1 MHQHRRILFALI
13 IACSCFA
20 KAQDTFTVMSYN
32 IENAFDTIH
41 DEGKNDQEF
50 CAGGE
55 RGWNRY
61 RLFEKLRGVSKVIAA
76 ADEQRPIDLIGLCE
90 VENDTVMK
98 YLTRYTPLRHIGYQH
113 IITES
118 NDERGI
124 DVALLYSPFTFHP
137 IETQKIRVS
146 TKNESTRDVLHVTG
160 TLNNGDTLD
169 IYVLH
174 LPSRRGGGKAHSL
187 SKKVVQ
193 ALCSNID
200 SIRLARQQPNLI
212 VMGDFNA
219 EKNTPQLKSLTQK
232 GILTNQT
239 AKLKPGT
246 YKYQGAWSTID
257 HILTYTTSLTPQH
270 SQILNLPFLIEP
282 DPTNGGDKPRRT
294 YLGPI
299 YQGGISDHLPIVTR
313 FVFP

>member
-20 KAQDTFTVMSYN
+20 KAQDTFIVMSYN

-98 YLTRYTPLRHIGYQH
+98 YLTRYTPLKHIGYQH

-146 TKNESTRDVLHVTG
+146 TKNETTRDVLHVTG
-160 TLNNGDTLD
+160 TLNNGDTSATWAMRFGKSTSLLFQLYEFTFCPRS
-169 IYVLH
+169 IISLYPFLTRPSTSERTSALH
-174 LPSRRGGGKAHSL
+174 LLLSR
-187 SKKVVQ
+187 
-193 ALCSNID
+193 
-200 SIRLARQQPNLI
+200 P
-212 VMGDFNA
+212 
-219 EKNTPQLKSLTQK
+219 LT
-232 GILTNQT
+232 
-239 AKLKPGT
+239 
-246 YKYQGAWSTID
+246 
-257 HILTYTTSLTPQH
+257 
-270 SQILNLPFLIEP
+270 
-282 DPTNGGDKPRRT
+282 
-294 YLGPI
+294 
-299 YQGGISDHLPIVTR
+299 
-313 FVFP
+313 